1 MTKRMGIFGTSG
13 MAREVQD
20 IAKDMGYSTVFVA
33 RTNQELLEVENLGD
47 VMIESDVIRYKDMP
61 FSIGIGDP
69 SLRKKIHEKF
79 AGILSFENLVHP
91 SATFG
96 RNQRKILDEAEGVI
110 VCAGARFSNNIKIGN
125 FSIYNFNSTIS
136 HDVIIGDYVTISPG
150 VAVLGNVEIKQG
162 SWIGA
167 GVIINQGNNILKTT
181 IGENVVIGSGG
192 VVLNSC
198 ESNGTYAGVPVRRVK

>member
-1 MTKRMGIFGTSG
+1 MTKRVGIFGTSG

-47 VMIESDVIRYKDMP
+47 VMIESDVIRYKDMS
-61 FSIGIGDP
+61 FSVGIGDP

-79 AGILSFENLVHP
+79 SGILSYENLVHP

-96 RNQRKILDEAEGVI
+96 FNQRKVLDEAEGVI
-110 VCAGARFSNNIKIGN
+110 VCAGVRFSNNIKIGN

-136 HDVIIGDYVTISPG
+136 HDVVIGDYVTISPG
-150 VAVLGNVEIKQG
+150 VAVLGNVDIKQG

-167 GVIINQGNNILKTT
+167 GVIINQGNNVLKTT
-181 IGENVVIGSGG
+181 IGENVIIGSGG

-198 ESNGTYAGVPVRRVK
+198 ESNSTYAGVPVRKIK